1 MDDLVVSFS
10 DKAAIRMKRSGIPP
24 VEAVSAVFKEQRG
37 GGGFDDELKR
47 AVLREL
53 GKRGAMAS
61 AKSKK
66 KKKAQEASLLKKM
79 EYEAKLMAFQRRDHL
94 LPDP

>member
-1 MDDLVVSFS
+1 MDVKSYAD
-10 DKAAIRMKRSGIPP
+10 AAGIRMKRDGVTAI
-24 VEAVSAVFKEQRG
+24 EAVSSVFKEQHG
-37 GGGFDDELKR
+37 GGGFDDELKH
-47 AVLREL
+47 AVRREL